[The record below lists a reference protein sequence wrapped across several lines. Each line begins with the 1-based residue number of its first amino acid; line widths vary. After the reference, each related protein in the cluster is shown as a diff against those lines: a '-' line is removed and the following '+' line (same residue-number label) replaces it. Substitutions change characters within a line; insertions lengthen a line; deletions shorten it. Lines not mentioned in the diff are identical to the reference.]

1 MQLGALPVQS
11 SAGMQ
16 TTLPAALA
24 NRQPLSLAGGVNAL
38 PQEEEGGLADLA
50 GLLPDD
56 ELQAA
61 HAVAVLQQFCRQPAL
76 SKFEPPPLH
85 MYS

>member
-11 SAGMQ
+11 SAGME
-16 TTLPAALA
+16 TTLPAVLA
-24 NRQPLSLAGGVNAL
+24 NRRPFPGIANAVH
-38 PQEEEGGLADLA
+38 QEEEEEGGLADLA

-61 HAVAVLQQFCRQPAL
+61 HAVAVLQQFLREPAL
-76 SKFEPPPLH
+76 SKFELPHLH